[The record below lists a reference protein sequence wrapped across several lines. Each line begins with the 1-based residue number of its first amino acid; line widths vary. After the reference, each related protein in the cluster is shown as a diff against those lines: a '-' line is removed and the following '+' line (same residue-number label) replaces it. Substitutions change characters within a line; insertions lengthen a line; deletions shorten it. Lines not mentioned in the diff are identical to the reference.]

1 MIFDEDK
8 CMNNSYL
15 LITGKKTVDE
25 FLKNEGDLYFLHNPD
40 ELAYFCNDDVYD
52 QLIEYFT
59 YTEEYEKCADI
70 LELKNMSKT
79 MALN

>member
-15 LITGKKTVDE
+15 LITGKKTVDD
-25 FLKNEGDLYFLHNPD
+25 FLDQEGDLYFLHNPN
-40 ELAYFCNDDVYD
+40 ELTFFCNDDVYD
-52 QLIEYFT
+52 QLIEYFI
-59 YTEEYEKCADI
+59 YTEEYEKCAEI